1 MVVDRLRRCLPAAV
15 LVTGAALAF
24 PGTAQARRVVYLNFE
39 STTLVNDNG
48 QNPTTNS
55 FSSTGFNP
63 GLISGWLITDEQKAQ
78 LLFYLKEGTAPLDV
92 VYTLERPA
100 QGEYDMVV
108 FGNEADKNNLFPD
121 SACSG
126 AIGLADCVDGNL
138 ENISFVFYGCLS
150 EDQQADMRRITYHT
164 LTALGFGWG
173 LENVTANGEVM
184 GGYSV
189 FGLEYGDS
197 CVPINGGGQCEHVDC
212 AAGQQNSTADLLDR
226 IGPRVDDG
234 PPSLVVIEPA
244 DGAIVQ
250 SDFEIAA
257 QVDDMFG
264 GLTVTLELEEAG
276 VFDEDLE
283 PPYEW
288 SLSNVPAGPWT
299 LRVRVVDADGNEA
312 IEERQVCVETCDPAA
327 TSGDGSTSAG
337 ESGDDSDSSAGDTS
351 TSGGGDSTGS
361 GSDDDST
368 GGAVTAGAV
377 TLNPSGSALGPA
389 GDGCHCSAHGSTG
402 WDDAWWMGLLGL
414 GWARARRRR
423 RATTS

>member
-1 MVVDRLRRCLPAAV
+1 MVDRARRCLPAV
-15 LVTGAALAF
+15 MLVTGAVLAF
-24 PGTAQARRVVYLNFE
+24 PSTARARRVVYLNFE
-39 STTLVNDNG
+39 STELVNDNG

-55 FSSTGFNP
+55 FSSAGFTP
-63 GLISGWLITDEQKAQ
+63 GLISGWLLSDEQKAQ
-78 LLFYLKEGTAPLDV
+78 LLFYLKEGTVPLDV

-108 FGNEADKNNLFPD
+108 FGSEANKNALFPD
-121 SACSG
+121 SSCSG

-150 EDQQADMRRITYHT
+150 EAQQADMRRITFHT

-212 AAGQQNSTADLLDR
+212 AEGQQNSTADLLDR

-234 PPSLVVIEPA
+234 PPSLVVLEPA

-250 SDFEIAA
+250 PNFDIAA

-276 VFDEDLE
+276 VVDEDLE
-283 PPYEW
+283 PPYAW

-327 TSGDGSTSAG
+327 TSGGGSTSAG

-361 GSDDDST
+361 GSGNDST

-377 TLNPSGSALGPA
+377 TFNPSGSALGPA
-389 GDGCHCSAHGSTG
+389 GDGCHCSMNGSTG
-402 WDDAWWMGLLGL
+402 RSGAWWMALLGL

-423 RATTS
+423 RATRC